1 MFLRNLIKKYP
12 EKSELE
18 PSDSSTKQHYLNQS
32 NSNNHYCTSVSS
44 VSAACKQQSMCDV
57 SGGMQ
62 QHSLENVNIEII
74 EYLLKLKR
82 DENVSVGA
90 IVDHDGN
97 TLMHKA
103 IIYNQYDVVRY
114 LVKSNPELVG
124 LRNDYGL
131 YPIHLCVIRSSMPI
145 LRLICFESR
154 KHLNKRDRHG
164 FTPAMYASMEGKYEV
179 LKYLLDNAG
188 AKFTKLTKNERLTL
202 LHLGVQSGCL
212 DVVQYLLYKMGASY
226 LKCRSKD
233 GATVYHLAAARG
245 HDHILEYLLALQ
257 SSKLYKRLRDI
268 NGSTPAHDAAENGNF
283 KCLKLLYDSGLDL
296 FEEDMVIGRFL
307 NLIF

>member
-1 MFLRNLIKKYP
+1 MFLRSLIKKYP
-12 EKSELE
+12 DKSELE
-18 PSDSSTKQHYLNQS
+18 TTDPKFYYNASSST
-32 NSNNHYCTSVSS
+32 
-44 VSAACKQQSMCDV
+44 AAKSMSDA
-57 SGGMQ
+57 SGIMTT
-62 QHSLENVNIEII
+62 HTVSLENVNIEII

-82 DENVSVGA
+82 EEHVNVSE

-97 TLMHKA
+97 TLLHKA
-103 IIYNQYDVVRY
+103 IIYNQCDVVRY
-114 LVKSNPELVG
+114 LVKHHPELVG
-124 LRNDYGL
+124 TRNDHGL

-145 LRLICFESR
+145 LRLISFESR

-164 FTPAMYASMEGKYEV
+164 FTPAMYASVEGKYEV

-188 AKFTKLTKNERLTL
+188 AKFNKLTKNERLTL
-202 LHLGVQSGCL
+202 LHLGVQSGCM

-233 GATVYHLAAARG
+233 GATVYHIAAARG

-257 SSKLYKRLRDI
+257 PSKFYKRLRDI

-296 FEEDMVIGRFL
+296 FEEDLVIKLF
-307 NLIF
+307 NFFASQFNTYSKNHQ